1 METDDECDLVAL
13 QERAKSGDHDERM
26 DARVTLRECRQDA
39 RVDKAELRELDAEA
53 LQEKLDEARENFMD
67 VAHRER
73 AKKKQQ
79 LKLLKNQNRAGLWVL
94 LIIVAIMFW
103 FVYHFVLDGNETA
116 FYLLAAVFLIGAF
129 VALSRNF
136 RKSGPMDSK
145 TVL

>member
-1 METDDECDLVAL
+1 
-13 QERAKSGDHDERM
+13 M
-26 DARVTLRECRQDA
+26 DARETLRECRQEA
-39 RVDKAELRELDAEA
+39 REDKSDLRELDAEA

-73 AKKKQQ
+73 AKKKEQ

-94 LIIVAIMFW
+94 LVIVAIMFW

-129 VALSRNF
+129 VAFSRNF
-136 RKSGPMDSK
+136 QQSGPMDSK